1 MADADTDIETPE
13 LVELQD
19 EISKTSTEIVNE
31 LPADS
36 GNDGGSDLLTEGQ
49 KKLPAALQEH
59 ILNSKKAESDEDEK
73 PTDEMNVAQAIPDD
87 DESPVESDTAGDE
100 IFQNPVEQE
109 PPAGEFHPPLDE
121 KPEMS
126 ETDMKNKYAEVYSAH
141 AMSQRVASMPLAEY
155 EEWLFPAVGSPD
167 HLRGQMCLAR
177 IEASLKAANGGRA
190 VSDLWQIKIGAALW
204 SRLNYREGNVEE
216 TRREVEKAP
225 PMELMPL
232 IPKNAAEAIS
242 VIEEMQASTIES
254 GSNMNWPVLGAC
266 AAALIVPLVFLR
278 RG

>member
-36 GNDGGSDLLTEGQ
+36 DDKGSDDLLTEGQ

-59 ILNSKKAESDEDEK
+59 ILNSKKAEADEEEESK
-73 PTDEMNVAQAIPDD
+73 DEMNVAQAIPDD
-87 DESPVESDTAGDE
+87 DTPAEETQPADD

-121 KPEMS
+121 KPET
-126 ETDMKNKYAEVYSAH
+126 EEVDMKNKYAEVYAAH
-141 AMSQRVASMPLAEY
+141 AMSQRVASMPLSEY
-155 EEWLFPAVGSPD
+155 EDWLFPPVGSPD

-177 IEASLKAANGGRA
+177 IEASLKAANGGKA

-254 GSNMNWPVLGAC
+254 PSKTNWGMIGAC
-266 AAALIVPLVFLR
+266 AAAVIVPLVFIR